1 MSGWPFVDLAEISDI
16 SAGNP
21 APQGAHHFSDDGAPF
36 VRMQDVGRTHINPA
50 LTETIDRVSPSAIR
64 ECGLRLYPAGTLLV
78 PKSGASVNLNHRAML
93 GTEAY
98 VVSHLATIIPDQSK
112 VLSSYLFHWSRL
124 YDPRSQAQVT
134 SLPSLPLSLI
144 KTAKVPLPP
153 LDEQRR
159 IVVLLDQAEA
169 IRRRAD
175 TARKAARAL
184 IPALF
189 TKTFGDPATNPEG
202 WEIAALKDVAEIG
215 SGLTKGRKLNGAT
228 ITPTPYLRVANVQAG
243 YLDLS
248 EIKLIDA
255 TEADRHRCRLE
266 PGDLLMTEGG
276 DIDKLGRCAM
286 WRGQIAE
293 CLHQNHVFRVR
304 MNSEVLPDY
313 ARAFMQSETAR
324 GYFLRVAK
332 RTTGIA
338 SINKTQLG
346 RLPVWVPPLPLQTT
360 FAAQAR
366 RIEAMAHALDAAT
379 ARAET
384 VAAALSARLFGQTR
398 PPA

>member
-112 VLSSYLFHWSRL
+112 VLPSYLFHWSRL

-175 TARKAARAL
+175 TARQTARAL

-189 TKTFGDPATNPEG
+189 TQTFGDPATNPKG
-202 WEIAALKDVAEIG
+202 WEMA
-215 SGLTKGRKLNGAT
+215 KL
-228 ITPTPYLRVANVQAG
+228 
-243 YLDLS
+243 
-248 EIKLIDA
+248 
-255 TEADRHRCRLE
+255 
-266 PGDLLMTEGG
+266 GDLTGVVLRNGVSPSKAGEVVGKVLTLSAITRGGFDGAAVKESMFAAAPHTEQTVSRTSFLICRGNG
-276 DIDKLGRCAM
+276 NPALVGRGAFPSIDM
-286 WRGQIAE
+286 PDTIFPDTMIA
-293 CLHQNHVFRVR
+293 LSGV
-304 MNSEVLPDY
+304 S
-313 ARAFMQSETAR
+313 
-324 GYFLRVAK
+324 
-332 RTTGIA
+332 
-338 SINKTQLG
+338 G
-346 RLPVWVPPLPLQTT
+346 RLQPLFLSALWATDFTRSQINTAAKTTNGTYKISQESIRSFMVLLPPLPLQTA
-360 FAAQAR
+360 FAAKAR

-379 ARAET
+379 AKAEAM
-384 VAAALSARLFGQTR
+384 AASLSARLFGQAS